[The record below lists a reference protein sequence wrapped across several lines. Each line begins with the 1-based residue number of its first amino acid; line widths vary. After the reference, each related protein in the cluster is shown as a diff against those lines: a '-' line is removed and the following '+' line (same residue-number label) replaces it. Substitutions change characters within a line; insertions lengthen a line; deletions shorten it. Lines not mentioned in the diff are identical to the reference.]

1 MFLSYLGLG
10 GFGELLLIILLVVL
24 FVKVS
29 NLKSRLSGV
38 EKYLISNRVP
48 DRNTVV
54 DSSAGINSSVNSAV
68 ENRAQDPYSA
78 QSNTNASPVLDTTL
92 EQSQGDKFVEWLK
105 DDWMLKLG
113 GLLLLIGFGW
123 FTTYAFMN
131 DWVGPNGRIMI
142 GLLAGVLVLA
152 LGTWRIRKY
161 INQGGVFLVIGSAI
175 VLITVFAAQ
184 TYYDM
189 FTPVVALGL
198 MFLSAAYVSL
208 VSYKYNSFAVAM
220 SGLVLAFF
228 APILA
233 GDIDNEI
240 SVFSY
245 LMVVVL
251 GTVWLVSLRKN
262 WGALVLA
269 SLVCVLLYS
278 LPSFGF
284 LVGSLDPQLLYFA
297 YAFGLVFFASSVV
310 NILRSGEEGLGSF
323 LWTAIINAIFILAWI
338 FSGVSE
344 EWQSL
349 VIALWML
356 IFAIGAFVL
365 FLQTRINTVFFV
377 YAGVAVAY
385 LASATAVEL
394 DGPALTFALIVEFA
408 LLPILI
414 NIITKNI
421 QVAATT
427 SFLLILPFI
436 LSFEN
441 WSEYLY
447 NRGASVFDKNFFVLL
462 SMSVALMVVGYYLK
476 NRKGNT
482 VETSINADS
491 ALLISGSFYLYALI
505 WNVLGNALY
514 DAPEAAITVSLIVF
528 TVIGL
533 VKYFYG
539 MSVGSRLLRNYGGTL
554 LGFVVLR
561 LLFVDVW
568 NMDIAPRIVVFFL
581 VGLLLVST
589 AFISRKIQN
598 NIK

>member
-10 GFGELLLIILLVVL
+10 GFGELLLVILLIVL
-24 FVKVS
+24 FIKVS
-29 NLKSRLSGV
+29 NLKSRVSGIEKYLSTNSFAKNAPTAEQVTDASQPETNLSGV
-38 EKYLISNRVP
+38 NSYSN
-48 DRNTVV
+48 
-54 DSSAGINSSVNSAV
+54 SEENSQP
-68 ENRAQDPYSA
+68 EM
-78 QSNTNASPVLDTTL
+78 T
-92 EQSQGDKFVEWLK
+92 QGDKFIEWLK

-189 FTPVVALGL
+189 FTAFVALGL

-208 VSYKYNSFAVAM
+208 VSYEYNSFAVSM
-220 SGLVLAFF
+220 SGLVLAFL
-228 APILA
+228 APILTGDA
-233 GDIDNEI
+233 GNEI
-240 SVFSY
+240 TVFSY

-269 SLVCVLLYS
+269 SVVFVLLYS
-278 LPSFGF
+278 LPHLGFSFAR
-284 LVGSLDPQLLYFA
+284 SNDQLLYFA
-297 YAFGLVFFASSVV
+297 YAFGLIFFVSSVV
-310 NILRSGEEGLGSF
+310 NILRSGAEGLASF
-323 LWTAIINAIFILAWI
+323 LWTAIINAIFVLAWI
-338 FSGVSE
+338 FAGVSQ

-356 IFAIGAFVL
+356 IFAVGAFIL
-365 FLQTRINTVFFV
+365 FLQTKINTVFFV

-408 LLPILI
+408 VLPILI

-421 QVAATT
+421 KVAAT
-427 SFLLILPFI
+427 SSLLLILPFI
-436 LSFEN
+436 LSFES
-441 WSEYLY
+441 WSEYTY
-447 NRGASVFDKNFFVLL
+447 NIGAKVFTEDFFVLL
-462 SMSVALMVVGYYLK
+462 SMSVAMIVVGYYFK
-476 NRKGNT
+476 NRKGTT
-482 VETSINADS
+482 VESDTNADS
-491 ALLISGSFYLYALI
+491 ALLISGSVYLYALI
-505 WNVLGNALY
+505 WNMLGIALW
-514 DAPEAAITVSLIVF
+514 DAPEAAVTVSLIFF
-528 TVIGL
+528 TVVGL

-539 MSVGSRLLRNYGGTL
+539 VSAGSRILRNYGGTM

-568 NMDIAPRIVVFFL
+568 DMDIAPRIVVFFL

-589 AFISRKIQN
+589 AFISRKIKN
-598 NIK
+598 NIA